1 MQLTI
6 LFNIEFVSN
15 KTYSVEH
22 LPSGLVNTLRLQGG
36 GGGGL
41 EPQGKRGGKS
51 TGCL

>member
-36 GGGGL
+36 GGL
-41 EPQGKRGGKS
+41 EPQGKKGGKS
-51 TGCL
+51 TGCF